1 MNMLYIYIYTS
12 QTPVATMYIS
22 IILDTR
28 QYIYTSQMPVAT
40 MYISMVRV
48 TMLNTTF
55 MNVSYREE
63 I

>member
-12 QTPVATMYIS
+12 QI
-22 IILDTR
+22 
-28 QYIYTSQMPVAT
+28 PVAT

-48 TMLNTTF
+48 IVFNTTF